1 MEKSLVRKEFTTA
14 FMAGDV
20 EKIKQLIGEGLLKEN
35 LYNDLESLLWE
46 WTLNAREARCWAK
59 WSISEDSLIQIMTL
73 LLDNGFDI
81 DDPNPSDIDRPNL
94 LWTIFRQYVQ
104 SRRLIELLID
114 RGAEL
119 NAYDEYCSV
128 LDAQRSYIELDA
140 RIGYPDLSRT
150 INDACRI
157 AIYHGALPL
166 EIIKMRQRGKRKRY
180 AREYHKIINAVLDLD
195 YDFFAGKDASYLKR
209 WACLEKVVE
218 FAQFANPKETCSP
231 SNEYQARIFR
241 IVRHIL
247 EVVGHEQMSEWFMF
261 ECCSQQLEYLII
273 SLLEL
278 NDTAITKKVRGGVS
292 TYGCLIE
299 EHRKRK
305 VDMTFQLFDL
315 AGNAL
320 QNLDGDA
327 CTCLSIS

>member
-1 MEKSLVRKEFTTA
+1 M
-14 FMAGDV
+14 
-20 EKIKQLIGEGLLKEN
+20 
-35 LYNDLESLLWE
+35 
-46 WTLNAREARCWAK
+46 
-59 WSISEDSLIQIMTL
+59 
-73 LLDNGFDI
+73 
-81 DDPNPSDIDRPNL
+81 
-94 LWTIFRQYVQ
+94 
-104 SRRLIELLID
+104 
-114 RGAEL
+114 
-119 NAYDEYCSV
+119 
-128 LDAQRSYIELDA
+128 
-140 RIGYPDLSRT
+140 
-150 INDACRI
+150 
-157 AIYHGALPL
+157 
-166 EIIKMRQRGKRKRY
+166 
-180 AREYHKIINAVLDLD
+180 
-195 YDFFAGKDASYLKR
+195 
-209 WACLEKVVE
+209 
-218 FAQFANPKETCSP
+218 
-231 SNEYQARIFR
+231 
-241 IVRHIL
+241 RHIL